1 MHCVPSRCSMMII
14 ILFIWERALLD
25 SNDNVYNIYCDESC
39 HLEHDA
45 SNVMVLGAIC
55 CPSKIRYNIYN
66 EIREIKKKYHLS
78 PNTFEIKWT
87 KVSDSKID
95 FYLELVDYFMN
106 NSNLSFRGLI
116 VPDKT
121 IINNRN
127 FLQDWETFYY
137 KMYYQLLKNLINPQ
151 YCYNIFVDIKDTN
164 GARKRKKLL
173 EILNKISSDMGYSK
187 DLVVK
192 NLQAIRSEEVEILQL
207 TDFLMG
213 AICYENRKLNS
224 NLGKVKIIQRLKDS
238 TGYPL
243 TKSTFPNESKFNLFK
258 IKLQGDSRE

>member
-1 MHCVPSRCSMMII
+1 M
-14 ILFIWERALLD
+14 E
-25 SNDNVYNIYCDESC
+25 SNEINIYCDESC
-39 HLEHDA
+39 HLEHDG

-55 CPSKIRYNIYN
+55 CPSKLRHKVYND
-66 EIREIKKKYHLS
+66 IREIKNKYNLS
-78 PNTFEIKWT
+78 PKTFEIKWT

-95 FYLELVDYFMN
+95 FYMELVDYFMN
-106 NSNLSFRGLI
+106 NENLSFRGLI

-121 IINNRN
+121 IINNKN

-137 KMYYQLLKNLINPQ
+137 KMYYQLLKILINPR
-151 YCYNIFVDIKDTN
+151 YCYNIFVDIKDAN
-164 GARKRKKLL
+164 GSEKRKKLL
-173 EILNKISSDMGYSK
+173 EILNNISSDMKYSK

-192 NLQAIRSEEVEILQL
+192 NLQAVRSEEIEIIQL

-213 AICYENRKLNS
+213 AISYENRNLHS
-224 NLGKVKIIQRLKDS
+224 NVGKVKIVQRLKEL

-258 IKLQGDSRE
+258 IKLQGDSCE